1 MMTVSVEM
9 KKVWK

>member
-1 MMTVSVEM
+1 MTVNVEM